1 MTKKS
6 SPEPGARG
14 LANFIALSVWE
25 IAHRWHGFDPNT
37 TDPKSLPLPV
47 QDTLR
52 TMCGDLL
59 TQVFPAATSYGD
71 DFGIASTA
79 PKHDKWAAI
88 ANAAE
93 RTRGYQAM
101 IDDFTR
107 QHLQAVAGLERC
119 ANHRE
124 YDRQKLDS
132 VYISIFGLR
141 RFCDL
146 NNLTMPEFWE
156 PSSPGEAAPPPRLEQ
171 VDKAVEQAKAS
182 PEPRAEDLWTDIYY
196 KGTEPP
202 FMRGRER
209 EEVCWYSESTLS
221 NVLIGSFRRFTF
233 TKLTTGPG

>member
-156 PSSPGEAAPPPRLEQ
+156 PSSPGEAAPPPRREQ
-171 VDKAVEQAKAS
+171 VDKAVCQGIALTLWEQEPTLTIQALVEHPAIQRYGNGAHYKDKTLHGWLAEVDPRPKEAKTGRPRKS
-182 PEPRAEDLWTDIYY
+182 EPD
-196 KGTEPP
+196 
-202 FMRGRER
+202 
-209 EEVCWYSESTLS
+209 
-221 NVLIGSFRRFTF
+221 
-233 TKLTTGPG
+233 